1 MKNITKANSFNFANT
16 LDEIQNTLRGRER
29 NMYAHIR
36 DLFVFTF
43 NHSTTRIFVDSASD
57 EARGIPDLIV
67 RAPNGLSNKKN
78 EPELCEWIVI
88 EVKDERGIFRDP
100 ISREVVFAEKSKY
113 VGIFTE
119 WFLMI
124 DPEVLV
130 ARPVTMRS
138 QLDFDPS
145 NDVVLE
151 WKTASEASLKQA
163 LWFLDASLAGVTS
176 ALKAF
181 RKGDESKIAVIK
193 LRVNDEQ
200 ALNKYQ
206 RARLAQSKRD
216 FYEAVSS
223 ATRILQQA
231 CVHAL
236 DAQKQKLEIINDE
249 INEFGAVWSGYELSF
264 APFKLEGKKIEG
276 PDELREH
283 DKQVSKLRQKWM
295 RSPAL
300 TKLALQWLPDFHERM
315 GSTTKDHHFAIETAN
330 LILARILLIR
340 FFEDHGFFGSKKYVC
355 NGGVA
360 AFQQMMEYF
369 SEGYTQLL
377 RHAYEKAHGIYAA
390 VFDEMDLDWV
400 LGVENQQLSNSIE
413 MSMMLLS
420 RFDFTTVKGDIL
432 TGIYDRFL
440 DPKKRKDLG
449 EYYTPPSIARYIVR
463 KLSLQ
468 SGDSIIDPSCGS
480 GTFLLEAYDH
490 LIGTDISNGLA
501 GYDEAKQ
508 ALLGI
513 SGIDLN
519 PFAAMIAQVQ
529 MLWHLLP
536 MKMQLQKE
544 GFPEL
549 RVAERINSLVQNRTE
564 FQGTLFGELNQ
575 PIHAAVIGNPPYV
588 RPERGKQL
596 LEGMD
601 AHWFSELGGADKNL
615 FGLFIYKSLN
625 GLCRPK
631 TELVPAG
638 KLGFVV
644 PLSFCD
650 NDDNSKLRE
659 LFQIGRKFTL
669 VEIVDMEVVAPFVFD
684 AAVNPIVLI
693 AENRPATA
701 EDKVTIR
708 VAGMQTAIDAK
719 SHIFDLDQA
728 SREVFAYADVWTE
741 DGRILTK
748 ITAQRKLI
756 LDKLSRFSTFEDA
769 AQHFWLG
776 KKGAAIET
784 WQIDK
789 PDGLNAA
796 NMLHAIRW
804 EEQAMIRRGCV
815 FRNEKPVATEPSRK
829 FDFYKGENIAACAVE
844 GEPVERGLD
853 IDGISDNA
861 LWRFRDVL
869 PNKGYAFLQIA
880 LGVTCAPFDPRR
892 FAFLDTASLFF
903 PATKY
908 VEFPFD
914 MATLSRVY
922 QFYYALQLRL
932 GAMSHSFR
940 SHLYPTNLRMLPW
953 SENLLA
959 HTEFLESKR
968 PEFLRLCEAIFSR
981 PLALEQIL
989 MDNEAVSL
997 KDSCKTASAKM
1008 LWPEHMLD
1016 GEAVDIV
1023 ASSANSVMPTLVE
1036 AYWRVQLNSRLLDF
1050 VDVSDQYVAA
1060 SLCAALTVVD
1070 GQSLK
1075 SSDLLKLAI
1084 PTRDGLSAFIQEVIA
1099 YDEGGSRQALE
1110 AMLDTIDF
1118 KIAESFDLSV
1128 EEVTFIQ
1135 QQMRDD
1141 DFLKKIR
1148 PNLPRSGKRHRGLS
1162 GSLASANRYV
1172 SEA

>member
-1 MKNITKANSFNFANT
+1 MKTISKTNNFNFANT
-16 LDEIQNTLRGRER
+16 LDEIQKTNKGRER

-36 DLFVFTF
+36 DLFAFVF
-43 NHSTTRIFVDSASD
+43 NHPTARILIDSTSD

-88 EVKDERGIFRDP
+88 EAKDERGIFRDP
-100 ISREVVFAEKSKY
+100 ISREIVFAEKSKY
-113 VGIFTE
+113 IGIFTE

-138 QLDFDPS
+138 QLDFDPR
-145 NDVVLE
+145 NDVVIEL
-151 WKTASEASLKQA
+151 KTASEASLKQA

-200 ALNKYQ
+200 VLNKYQ
-206 RARLAQSKRD
+206 RARLSQSKRD
-216 FYEAVSS
+216 FYESVSS

-236 DAQKQKLEIINDE
+236 DVQKQNLEIISDE
-249 INEFGAVWSGYELSF
+249 ANEFGLVWSGYELSF

-276 PDELREH
+276 PAELREH

-300 TKLALQWLPDFHERM
+300 SKLALQWLPAFHERM

-360 AFQQMMEYF
+360 AFQQMMDYF

-400 LGVENQQLSNSIE
+400 LGVENQQLSNAIE

-490 LIGTDISNGLA
+490 VVGTDISNGLA
-501 GYDEAKQ
+501 GYNDAKF
-508 ALLGI
+508 ALSGI
-513 SGIDLN
+513 NGIDLN

-536 MKMQLQKE
+536 MKIQLQTE

-549 RVAERINSLVQNRTE
+549 RVAERINSLVLNRTE

-601 AHWFSELGGADKNL
+601 ANWFEELGSADKNL

-631 TELVPAG
+631 TDLVPAG

-659 LFQIGRKFTL
+659 LFHIGRKFTL
-669 VEIVDMEVVAPFVFD
+669 IEIVDMEVVAPFVFD

-693 AENRPATA
+693 AENRPATTSD
-701 EDKVTIR
+701 EVTIR
-708 VAGMQTAIDAK
+708 VAGLQTAVDAK

-728 SREVFAYADVWTE
+728 SREVFAYADVWTQ

-756 LDKLSRFSTFEDA
+756 LDKLSRLSTFEDA

-776 KKGAAIET
+776 KKGAAIHE

-789 PDGLNAA
+789 PEGLNAA
-796 NMLHAIRW
+796 NILNSIRW

-815 FRNEKPVATEPSRK
+815 FRNEKPLATELTRK
-829 FDFYKGENIAACAVE
+829 FDFYKGENIAACVVE
-844 GEPVERGLD
+844 GDPVERGLD

-869 PNKGYAFLQIA
+869 PVKGYAFLQIA

-892 FAFLDTASLFF
+892 LAFLDTASLFF
-903 PATKY
+903 PDTRY
-908 VEFPFD
+908 VDFPFD
-914 MATLSRVY
+914 IATLSRVY

-953 SENLLA
+953 TESLMEHA
-959 HTEFLESKR
+959 EFLESKR

-981 PLALEQIL
+981 PLALEQML
-989 MDNEAVSL
+989 LDSDAVSL
-997 KDSCKTASAKM
+997 KDSCKAANAKII
-1008 LWPEHMLD
+1008 WPEHMLD
-1016 GEAVDIV
+1016 GEGVEVIAPT
-1023 ASSANSVMPTLVE
+1023 ASSVVATPVE
-1036 AYWRVQLNSRLLDF
+1036 QLWRVQLNNSLLDYL
-1050 VDVSDQYVAA
+1050 DVSDQKVAA

-1070 GQSLK
+1070 GQTLK
-1075 SSDLLKLAI
+1075 SSDFLKLLI
-1084 PTRDGLSAFIQEVIA
+1084 PTNDGLPSFIQEVVY
-1099 YDEGGSRQALE
+1099 YDDGGSRQALDL
-1110 AMLDTIDF
+1110 MLNTIDL
-1118 KIAESFDLSV
+1118 KIAQSFGLSFD
-1128 EEVTFIQ
+1128 EVTFIQ

-1148 PNLPRSGKRHRGLS
+1148 PNLPCSGRRHRGLS
-1162 GSLASANRYV
+1162 DSLASANRYV